1 MKQKNEGSGE
11 MASKPPLRKRIKWD
25 LVALALS
32 VVVFA
37 VLSLVFQDKGEKAL
51 KISWEYFKEMIFI
64 LPAVMILMGL
74 FAVWVERDVVVKY
87 LGKGSGMWG
96 LMLAILLGTLPTG
109 PLYVAFPL
117 AAMLLKKGARVAN
130 VMVFLSAWACIK
142 LPLELMELQFLG
154 WKFTVLRLVLTV
166 ALVIPMG
173 LLAEVLF
180 HRNNTGG
187 MQAFDEEEIET
198 VEETVSLEV
207 PHPDAGGAVQGA

>member
-11 MASKPPLRKRIKWD
+11 MASKPPPRKRIKWD

-32 VVVFA
+32 VVFFA

-180 HRNNTGG
+180 HCKGDGG
-187 MQAFDEEEIET
+187 IET
-198 VEETVSLEV
+198 LDKEEVEAVEEAVGLEV